1 MNSNTL
7 VTGGSGFIGSH
18 IVTALAKMLE
28 STIITYD
35 MQAEN
40 NHARNTISI
49 QGDIFDRDKLV
60 KVIQDNDV
68 QEIIHMVGLG
78 SVPECKK
85 SPDLSYRLN
94 LSSVHSVLEA
104 MRLSGADRLVFPSTA
119 VVYGSVK
126 ERKVNEKTQ
135 PKPTTVYGCHKL
147 AAESLI
153 NGYSDTYG
161 LKPTIFRIFNV
172 YGDLEKEQ
180 GVVSIFIKKALA
192 QQPIIING
200 GKQLRDFVHLND
212 VIKAFT
218 GSLNNKKTYG
228 KTLNIGSGIGI
239 PIKEVALMVKQAF
252 PNIPVTQKKPTS
264 KDHSYH
270 ADISRIKRI
279 LKLNPVNP
287 RKGIPQFIKECR
299 TTR

>member
-18 IVTALAKMLE
+18 MVAALAKMPG
-28 STIITYD
+28 STIVTYD
-35 MQAEN
+35 MQAPN
-40 NHARNTISI
+40 NHAQNTISVN
-49 QGDIFDRDKLV
+49 GDVFDRDKLV
-60 KVIQDNDV
+60 KVIRDNDV
-68 QEIIHMVGLG
+68 QKIIHMVGLG

-119 VVYGSVK
+119 VVYGGVK

-135 PKPTTVYGCHKL
+135 PRPTTVYGCHKL

-153 NGYSDTYG
+153 NGYTDTYG

-180 GVVSIFIKKALA
+180 GVVSIFIRKALA
-192 QQPIIING
+192 GQPIIING
-200 GKQLRDFVHLND
+200 GKQLRDFVHLDD
-212 VIKAFT
+212 VISAFT
-218 GSLNNKKTYG
+218 GSLNSTKAYG
-228 KTLNIGSGIGI
+228 KTMNIGSGIGI
-239 PIKEVALMVKQAF
+239 TIKEVAMMVKQVF
-252 PNIPVTQKKPTS
+252 PNITITQQKPTS
-264 KDHSYH
+264 KDHSYR
-270 ADISRIKRI
+270 ADISRIRRL
-279 LKLNPVNP
+279 LKLDPVNP
-287 RKGIPQFIKECR
+287 RKGIPRFIKECQTAR
-299 TTR
+299 